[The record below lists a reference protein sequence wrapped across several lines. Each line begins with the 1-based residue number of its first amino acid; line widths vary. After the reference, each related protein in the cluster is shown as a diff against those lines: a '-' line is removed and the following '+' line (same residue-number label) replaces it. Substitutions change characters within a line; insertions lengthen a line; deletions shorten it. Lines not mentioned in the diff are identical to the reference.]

1 VTAFDRRLVERQ
13 DDEHEESR
21 AGYDEGDKA
30 THQSNRR
37 GVCVFI
43 H

>member
-1 VTAFDRRLVERQ
+1 MTAFDRRLVERQ
-13 DDEHEESR
+13 QDEHEERR
-21 AGYDEGDKA
+21 ACYDEGEKA

-37 GVCVFI
+37 GVCVFF